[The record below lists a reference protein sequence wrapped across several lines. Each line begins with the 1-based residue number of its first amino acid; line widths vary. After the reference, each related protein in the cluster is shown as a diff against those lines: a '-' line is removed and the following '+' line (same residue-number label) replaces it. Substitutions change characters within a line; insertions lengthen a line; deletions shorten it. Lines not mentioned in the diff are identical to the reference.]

1 MKEKTQK
8 AVLIYDKECPV
19 CRKTIKWL
27 RQNSRKGAFEMLPC
41 QSDALKERYPTIEK
55 ATCMKAMQL
64 VLPDGKVLSGEKA
77 FPEILKR
84 LKRYSFAAEIFRFPG
99 SDVIS
104 SAFYKWFADRRYH
117 IANILFPGKKKK
129 A

>member
-1 MKEKTQK
+1 MK
-8 AVLIYDKECPV
+8 ANRPVFIYDGECPV
-19 CRKTIKWL
+19 CKRTIEWIRK
-27 RQNSRKGAFEMLPC
+27 NSKRNTFEFLPC
-41 QSDALKERYPTIEK
+41 QSEDTRARYPSIKK
-55 ATCMKAMQL
+55 ASCLKAMQL

-84 LKRYSFAAEIFRFPG
+84 LKRYSFAAEIFRLPG